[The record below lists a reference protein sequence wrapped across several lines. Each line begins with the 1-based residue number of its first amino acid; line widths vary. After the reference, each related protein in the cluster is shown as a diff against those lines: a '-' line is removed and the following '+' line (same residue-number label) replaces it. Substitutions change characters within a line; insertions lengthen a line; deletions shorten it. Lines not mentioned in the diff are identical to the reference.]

1 MELLIFLNQIA
12 NKITKLKS
20 IRNHRSLAAFAELL
34 VIVLEGIKNHTENGY
49 CCNKKVSF
57 PC

>member
-12 NKITKLKS
+12 NTITKLKS

-34 VIVLEGIKNHTENGY
+34 VIVLEGIKNHTE
-49 CCNKKVSF
+49 KWVLL
-57 PC
+57 